1 MNIKGKVTLI
11 TSAGRNAMAAI
22 MMIAMML
29 GLLTQTGCAT
39 SAQAKGNERD
49 LHASHEHHTTSDPAQ
64 SALATPPAIVIE
76 HEHLHHQLDA
86 AIASGGA
93 TGERALEV
101 ASVLESHFEQEEAY
115 AMPPLGLLE
124 SLAWN
129 EPLDDAT
136 VKQAIEMA
144 ERLRDE
150 HANMLSE
157 HEALTA
163 ALHRLASAAREEN
176 KPDHA
181 AFAEAL
187 IMHAQNEEQVLYPA
201 TLVIGEYLK
210 LKQQSGEAE
219 QHGH

>member
-1 MNIKGKVTLI
+1 MNIKGKATLI
-11 TSAGRNAMAAI
+11 TSAGRNAMAAA
-22 MMIAMML
+22 MMTAMML
-29 GLLTQTGCAT
+29 GLLTQAGCAT
-39 SAQAKGNERD
+39 SSQAGGNEGV
-49 LHASHEHHTTSDPAQ
+49 LHASHQHGSAGDSAE
-64 SALATPPAIVIE
+64 SALTTPSSIVIE

-101 ASVLESHFEQEEAY
+101 AAVLASHFEQEEAY

-124 SLAWN
+124 SLAWD
-129 EPLDDAT
+129 EPIDDAA

-144 ERLRDE
+144 DRLREE
-150 HANMLSE
+150 HANMLRE
-157 HEALTA
+157 HKALTD
-163 ALHRLASAAREEN
+163 ALGQLASAAKEEN
-176 KPDHA
+176 KPEHA

-201 TLVIGEYLK
+201 TLLIGEYLK
-210 LKQQSGEAE
+210 LKQQAGEAA